1 MSCQFTGVGA
11 GVERQRRVGRLLMP
25 GNLTST
31 TPVLERETLLRS
43 AAERA
48 GLSDFGD
55 RWFTE
60 PMDRYLDALN
70 REARLTSS
78 GLAAQTEVIIK
89 GLVSRLRMVEDIR
102 RHPSILDERVEVAGV
117 ILGLPRSGSTIFHR
131 LLASAP
137 GMTAIRWYE
146 AQNFAPFPGE
156 VPGNPVARR
165 AYAQAMIDGWLQV
178 APELASIHPLDPD
191 APDEE
196 ILVLGQ
202 MFVSTMLEGMSFV
215 PSFSRWLNEY
225 DQARGHQDL
234 ETILKYLQWQV
245 PARRGCKWIL
255 KSPSNLPYTEV
266 AARAF
271 PNAVLIMTHRDPLDT
286 VPSYLSM
293 EATLYKL
300 GAVIPDPE
308 VGQFW
313 FARLAEWMHR
323 FEAARERIG
332 EERFVDVNYR
342 DVTRE
347 PLVQARR
354 VLTRMGLECDARMDS
369 ALDEFLAGNRREQRP
384 MHEYSASRF
393 GIGNE
398 AIEREFADYRA
409 RYLRL

>member
-1 MSCQFTGVGA
+1 
-11 GVERQRRVGRLLMP
+11 MP
-25 GNLTST
+25 GDLMST
-31 TPVLERETLLRS
+31 PPVLERETLLQM
-43 AAERA
+43 AAARA

-60 PMDRYLDALN
+60 PMDQYLDVLN

-78 GLAAQTEVIIK
+78 GLAAQTEVIVK

-102 RHPSILDERVEVAGV
+102 RHPSILDETVEVAGV

-156 VPGNPVARR
+156 EPGNPVARR

-196 ILVLGQ
+196 ILILGQ

-215 PSFSRWLNEY
+215 PSFSRWLNDY
-225 DQARGHQDL
+225 DQSRGHQDL
-234 ETILKYLQWQV
+234 EIILKYLQWQV

-308 VGQFW
+308 VGRFW

-332 EERFVDVNYR
+332 EGRFVDVNYR

-347 PLVQARR
+347 PLAQARR
-354 VLTRMGLECDARMDS
+354 VLTRMGLECDACMDA

-393 GIGNE
+393 GIGQE

-409 RYLRL
+409 RYLHL